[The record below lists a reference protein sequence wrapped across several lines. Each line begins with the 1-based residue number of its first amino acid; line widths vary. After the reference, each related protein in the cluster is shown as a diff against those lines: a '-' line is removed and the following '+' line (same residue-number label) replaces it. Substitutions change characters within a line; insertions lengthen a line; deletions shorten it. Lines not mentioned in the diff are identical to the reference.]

1 MKFML
6 PPAEPA
12 GLLSLL
18 LAGGPQP
25 GISQVIPIL
34 LTSWRTVPSWS
45 RRQDSS
51 ASLGP
56 HSSGTVPV
64 DVSKQ
69 PWVGLV
75 QGLGAPCTGCSP
87 CPVSAVCWQ
96 FASCHPPA
104 GAAAGGRWGT
114 PGRRGAASGETAAL
128 HPAPACV
135 PQGLAGYYVSNQLL
149 SVG

>member
-6 PPAEPA
+6 PPAQPA

-25 GISQVIPIL
+25 GISQVIVIL
-34 LTSWRTVPSWS
+34 LTSPRTGPSWS
-45 RRQDSS
+45 RWQDSS

-56 HSSGTVPV
+56 HSSGTVHV

-69 PWVGLV
+69 PWVELV

-87 CPVSAVCWQ
+87 CPISAVCWQ

-104 GAAAGGRWGT
+104 GAAAGGRWVM
-114 PGRRGAASGETAAL
+114 PRRRGAAAGETAAL
-128 HPAPACV
+128 HPAAARV